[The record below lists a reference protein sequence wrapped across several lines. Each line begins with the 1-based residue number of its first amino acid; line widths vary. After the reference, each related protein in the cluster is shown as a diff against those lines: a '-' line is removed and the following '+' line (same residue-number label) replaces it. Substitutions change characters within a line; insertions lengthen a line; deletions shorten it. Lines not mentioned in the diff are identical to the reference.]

1 LPLGGI
7 FMVQFILMFFPAFIS
22 IMIEEKLLKTENNI
36 QQIITKYGFYT
47 AINNI
52 IIFLVLYIMLE
63 EKDVLLNGNFFNVYF
78 IFKYSLISLV
88 ISVFSGATVSILNKY
103 FDITLKHE
111 KEN

>member
-1 LPLGGI
+1 
-7 FMVQFILMFFPAFIS
+7 
-22 IMIEEKLLKTENNI
+22 
-36 QQIITKYGFYT
+36 
-47 AINNI
+47 
-52 IIFLVLYIMLE
+52 MLE
-63 EKDVLLNGNFFNVYF
+63 EKDVLLNGKFFNVYF